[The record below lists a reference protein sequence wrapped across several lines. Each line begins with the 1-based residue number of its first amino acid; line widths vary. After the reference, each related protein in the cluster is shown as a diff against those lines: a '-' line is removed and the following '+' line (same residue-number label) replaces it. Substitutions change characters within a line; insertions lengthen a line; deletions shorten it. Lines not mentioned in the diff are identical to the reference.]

1 MKEKDIYYSAIEANI
16 VNKNR
21 IYRKAVS
28 SRQRPGLKRGLA
40 VAAACFVVMASVVA
54 CVPEARAM
62 VLNWLKPAVNSR
74 QYIETPA
81 AERTPETNAQKAVE
95 TAIESVRNKDIK
107 VTVADAVDEQW
118 QAWAEKLSVSFDEI
132 LYDGEDVYI
141 TGRLK
146 GNARDLIK
154 RSSEYTVTETGEY
167 TSFAPPDDLVVPYV
181 GYSVS
186 GGDMQYLLMSPLV
199 DEFSSANVDK
209 AYASDSM
216 DISLR
221 LPVGSGLKG
230 NQQLTMFFYFTD
242 MKTVRQTASNNP
254 DHISDDEYLA
264 KSASLVAL
272 RIDGLAFDA
281 TAGTAAQAAM
291 PVPAPVMLKG
301 DVLVF
306 SGAES
311 ISGNRCKVGND
322 KLSIDGATFEITKM
336 QQKLN
341 GAALTFSV
349 TLPESW
355 TDKQCAT
362 AGKAMEPV
370 FIIEGT
376 EQGGFGKTYNSI
388 RYLDTDSAHKISFT
402 VETGLMP
409 EDWSNINSMQA
420 VLKIFEL
427 TEYNGVKLPEGGR
440 AEASYDKH
448 GWNEDSHKHILYDC
462 PIIIK

>member
-16 VNKNR
+16 ANKNR
-21 IYRKAVS
+21 IYRKAVN

-107 VTVADAVDEQW
+107 VTVVDAADEQW
-118 QAWAEKLSVSFDEI
+118 KAWAERLSVSFDEI

-141 TGRLK
+141 TGNLN

-154 RSSEYTVTETGEY
+154 PPSEYTVTETDGY
-167 TSFAPPDDLVVPYV
+167 TIFAPPDELVKPYV

-199 DEFSSANVDK
+199 DEIDPANIDR

-216 DISLR
+216 DISVR
-221 LPVGSGLKG
+221 LPVGGGLQG
-230 NQQLTMFFYFTD
+230 NQQLTLFFYFTD
-242 MKTVRQTASNNP
+242 MKTVRQNTSKAP
-254 DHISDDEYLA
+254 DHISEDEYLA
-264 KSASLVAL
+264 KINCLVAL
-272 RIDGLAFDA
+272 RIDGLTFDA

-322 KLSIDGATFEITKM
+322 KLSIDGATFEVTKM

-341 GAALTFSV
+341 GTALTFSV
-349 TLPESW
+349 ALPESW

-370 FIIEGT
+370 FIIDGT

-427 TEYNGVKLPEGGR
+427 TEYNGVKLPTGSR
-440 AEASYDKH
+440 AEAHYERN
-448 GWNEDSHKHILYDC
+448 GWNEGSRRHILYGC
-462 PIIIK
+462 PITVK

>member
-16 VNKNR
+16 ANKNR
-21 IYRKAVS
+21 IYRKAVN

-62 VLNWLKPAVNSR
+62 VLNWFKPAVNSR

-95 TAIESVRNKDIK
+95 TAIESIRNKDIK
-107 VTVADAVDEQW
+107 VTVADAADEQW
-118 QAWAEKLSVSFDEI
+118 KAWAERLSVSFDEI

-181 GYSVS
+181 GHSVS

-216 DISLR
+216 DISAR

-242 MKTVRQTASNNP
+242 MKTVRQNTSKAP
-254 DHISDDEYLA
+254 DHISEDEYLA
-264 KSASLVAL
+264 KINCLVAL
-272 RIDGLAFDA
+272 RIDGLTFDA

-322 KLSIDGATFEITKM
+322 KLSIDGAVFEITKM
-336 QQKLN
+336 RQKLN
-341 GAALTFSV
+341 GTAITFAV

-370 FIIEGT
+370 FIIDGT

-427 TEYNGVKLPEGGR
+427 TEYNGVKLPTGSR
-440 AEASYDKH
+440 AEAHYERN
-448 GWNEDSHKHILYDC
+448 GWNEGSRRHILYGC
-462 PIIIK
+462 PITVK

>member
-16 VNKNR
+16 ANKNR
-21 IYRKAVS
+21 IYRKAVN

-107 VTVADAVDEQW
+107 VTVVDAADEQW
-118 QAWAEKLSVSFDEI
+118 KAWAERLSVSFDEI

-154 RSSEYTVTETGEY
+154 RSSEYT
-167 TSFAPPDDLVVPYV
+167 SFAPPDDLVVPYV
-181 GYSVS
+181 GHSVS

-216 DISLR
+216 DISVR

-242 MKTVRQTASNNP
+242 MKTVRQNTSKAP
-254 DHISDDEYLA
+254 DHISEDEYLA
-264 KSASLVAL
+264 KINCLVAL
-272 RIDGLAFDA
+272 RIDGLTFDA

-322 KLSIDGATFEITKM
+322 KLPIDGATFEVTKM

-341 GAALTFSV
+341 GTALTFSV

-370 FIIEGT
+370 FIIDGT

-427 TEYNGVKLPEGGR
+427 TEYNGVKLPTGSR
-440 AEASYDKH
+440 AEAHYERN
-448 GWNEDSHKHILYDC
+448 GWNEGSRRHILYGC
-462 PIIIK
+462 PITVK

>member
-16 VNKNR
+16 ANKNR
-21 IYRKAVS
+21 IYRKAVN

-107 VTVADAVDEQW
+107 VTVVDAADEQW
-118 QAWAEKLSVSFDEI
+118 KAWAERLSVSFDEI

-154 RSSEYTVTETGEY
+154 RSSEYTVTETDGY
-167 TSFAPPDDLVVPYV
+167 TIFAPPDELVKPYV

-199 DEFSSANVDK
+199 DEIDPANIDR

-216 DISLR
+216 DISVR
-221 LPVGSGLKG
+221 LPVGGGLQA
-230 NQQLTMFFYFTD
+230 NQQLTLFFYFTD
-242 MKTVRQTASNNP
+242 MKTTRRIAANASE
-254 DHISDDEYLA
+254 HISDDEYLA
-264 KSASLVAL
+264 KNACLASL
-272 RIDGLAFDA
+272 RMEGLAFDA

-291 PVPAPVMLKG
+291 PIPAPVMLKG

-306 SGAES
+306 SGPES
-311 ISGNRCKVGND
+311 ISGDRCMVGND
-322 KLSIDGATFEITKM
+322 ELSIDGAIFEITKM

-341 GAALTFSV
+341 GTALTFSV

-370 FIIEGT
+370 FIIDGT
-376 EQGGFGKTYNSI
+376 EQGEGYNSI
-388 RYLDTDSAHKISFT
+388 RYLDTESAHRISFI
-402 VETGLMP
+402 VEIGLVT
-409 EDWSNINSMQA
+409 EDWSNISSMQA
-420 VLKIFEL
+420 VLRLSEL
-427 TEYNGVKLPEGGR
+427 TEYNGVKLPTGSR
-440 AEASYDKH
+440 AEAHYERN
-448 GWNEDSHKHILYDC
+448 GWNEGSRRHILYGC
-462 PIIIK
+462 PITVK

>member
-16 VNKNR
+16 ANKNR
-21 IYRKAVS
+21 IYRKVVNF
-28 SRQRPGLKRGLA
+28 RQRPGLKRGLA
-40 VAAACFVVMASVVA
+40 VAAACFIVMASVVA

-81 AERTPETNAQKAVE
+81 AERTPGTNAQKAVE

-107 VTVADAVDEQW
+107 VTVVDAADKQW
-118 QAWAEKLSVSFDEI
+118 KAWAEKLNVSFDEI

-141 TGRLK
+141 TGNLN

-154 RSSEYTVTETGEY
+154 PPSEYTVTETDGY
-167 TSFAPPDDLVVPYV
+167 TIFAPPDELVKPYV

-199 DEFSSANVDK
+199 DEIDPANIDR

-216 DISLR
+216 DISVR
-221 LPVGSGLKG
+221 LPVGGGLQG
-230 NQQLTMFFYFTD
+230 NQQLTLFFYFTD
-242 MKTVRQTASNNP
+242 MKTVRQNTSKAP
-254 DHISDDEYLA
+254 DHISEDEYLA
-264 KSASLVAL
+264 KINCLVAL
-272 RIDGLAFDA
+272 RIDGLTFDA

-322 KLSIDGATFEITKM
+322 KLSIDGATFEVTKM

-341 GAALTFSV
+341 GTALTFSV

-370 FIIEGT
+370 FIIDGT

-427 TEYNGVKLPEGGR
+427 TEYNGVKLPTGSR
-440 AEASYDKH
+440 AEAHYERN
-448 GWNEDSHKHILYDC
+448 GWNEGSRRHILYGC
-462 PIIIK
+462 PITVK

>member
-1 MKEKDIYYSAIEANI
+1 
-16 VNKNR
+16 
-21 IYRKAVS
+21 
-28 SRQRPGLKRGLA
+28 
-40 VAAACFVVMASVVA
+40 
-54 CVPEARAM
+54 
-62 VLNWLKPAVNSR
+62 
-74 QYIETPA
+74 
-81 AERTPETNAQKAVE
+81 
-95 TAIESVRNKDIK
+95 
-107 VTVADAVDEQW
+107 
-118 QAWAEKLSVSFDEI
+118 
-132 LYDGEDVYI
+132 
-141 TGRLK
+141 
-146 GNARDLIK
+146 
-154 RSSEYTVTETGEY
+154 
-167 TSFAPPDDLVVPYV
+167 
-181 GYSVS
+181 
-186 GGDMQYLLMSPLV
+186 MQYLLMSPLV

-281 TAGTAAQAAM
+281 TAGTTAQAAM
-291 PVPAPVMLKG
+291 PIPAPVMLKG

-341 GAALTFSV
+341 GTALTFSV

-440 AEASYDKH
+440 AEASYDKG

>member
-1 MKEKDIYYSAIEANI
+1 MKETDIYYSAIEANI
-16 VNKNR
+16 ANKNR
-21 IYRKAVS
+21 IYRKAVN

-107 VTVADAVDEQW
+107 VTVVDAADEQW
-118 QAWAEKLSVSFDEI
+118 KAWAERLSVSFDEI

-141 TGRLK
+141 TGNLN

-154 RSSEYTVTETGEY
+154 PPSEYTVTETDGY
-167 TSFAPPDDLVVPYV
+167 TIFAPPDELVKPYV

-199 DEFSSANVDK
+199 DEIDPANIGR

-216 DISLR
+216 YISVR
-221 LPVGSGLKG
+221 LPVGGGLKG

-242 MKTVRQTASNNP
+242 MKTVRQNTSKAP
-254 DHISDDEYLA
+254 DHISEDEYLA
-264 KSASLVAL
+264 KINCLVAL
-272 RIDGLAFDA
+272 RIDGLTFDA

-306 SGAES
+306 SGPES
-311 ISGNRCKVGND
+311 ISGDRCMVGND
-322 KLSIDGATFEITKM
+322 ELSIDGAVFEITKM
-336 QQKLN
+336 RQKLN
-341 GAALTFSV
+341 GTAITFAV
-349 TLPESW
+349 TLPEDW

-370 FIIEGT
+370 FIIDGT

-427 TEYNGVKLPEGGR
+427 TEYNGVKLPTGSR
-440 AEASYDKH
+440 AEAHYERN
-448 GWNEDSHKHILYDC
+448 GWNEGSRRHILYGC
-462 PIIIK
+462 PITVK

>member
-16 VNKNR
+16 ANKNR
-21 IYRKAVS
+21 IYLKAVN
-28 SRQRPGLKRGLA
+28 SRHRPGLKRGLA

-216 DISLR
+216 DISVR

-230 NQQLTMFFYFTD
+230 NQQLTVFFYFTD

-281 TAGTAAQAAM
+281 TAGTTAQAAM
-291 PVPAPVMLKG
+291 PIPAPVMLKG

-370 FIIEGT
+370 FIIDGT

-427 TEYNGVKLPEGGR
+427 TEYNGVKLPEGSR

>member
-16 VNKNR
+16 ANKNR
-21 IYRKAVS
+21 IYRKAVN

-81 AERTPETNAQKAVE
+81 AERTPETNAQKTVE

-107 VTVADAVDEQW
+107 VTVVYAADEQW
-118 QAWAEKLSVSFDEI
+118 KAWAERLSVSFDEI

-181 GYSVS
+181 GHSVS

-199 DEFSSANVDK
+199 DEIDPANIDR

-216 DISLR
+216 DISVR
-221 LPVGSGLKG
+221 LPVGGGLQG
-230 NQQLTMFFYFTD
+230 NQQLTLFFYFTD
-242 MKTVRQTASNNP
+242 MKTMRRIAANASE
-254 DHISDDEYLA
+254 HISDDEYLA
-264 KSASLVAL
+264 KNACLASL
-272 RIDGLAFDA
+272 RIDGLTFDA

-322 KLSIDGATFEITKM
+322 KLSIDGATFEVTKM

-341 GAALTFSV
+341 GTALTFSV

-362 AGKAMEPV
+362 AGKAMEPA
-370 FIIEGT
+370 FIIDGT

-427 TEYNGVKLPEGGR
+427 TEYNGVKLPTGSR
-440 AEASYDKH
+440 AEAHYERN
-448 GWNEDSHKHILYDC
+448 GWNEGSRRHILYGC
-462 PIIIK
+462 PITVK

>member
-1 MKEKDIYYSAIEANI
+1 MKERDIYYSAIEANI
-16 VNKNR
+16 ANKNR
-21 IYRKAVS
+21 IYRKAVN

-40 VAAACFVVMASVVA
+40 VAASCFVVMASVVA

-62 VLNWLKPAVNSR
+62 VLNWLRPAVDSR

-107 VTVADAVDEQW
+107 VTVVNAADEQW

-199 DEFSSANVDK
+199 DEISSANVDK

-216 DISLR
+216 DISVR

-230 NQQLTMFFYFTD
+230 NQQLTVFFSFTD

-341 GAALTFSV
+341 GTALTFSV

-440 AEASYDKH
+440 AEASYDKG

>member
-16 VNKNR
+16 ANKNR
-21 IYRKAVS
+21 IYRKAVN

-107 VTVADAVDEQW
+107 VTVVDAADKQW
-118 QAWAEKLSVSFDEI
+118 KAWAEKLNVSFDEI

-141 TGRLK
+141 TGNLN

-154 RSSEYTVTETGEY
+154 PPSEYTVTETDGY
-167 TSFAPPDDLVVPYV
+167 TIFAPPDELVKPYV

-199 DEFSSANVDK
+199 DEIDPANIDR

-216 DISLR
+216 DISVR
-221 LPVGSGLKG
+221 LPVGGGLQG
-230 NQQLTMFFYFTD
+230 NQQLTLFFYFTD
-242 MKTVRQTASNNP
+242 MKTVRQNTSKAP
-254 DHISDDEYLA
+254 DHISEDEYLA
-264 KSASLVAL
+264 KINCLVAL
-272 RIDGLAFDA
+272 RIDGLTFDA

-322 KLSIDGATFEITKM
+322 KLSIDGATFEVTKM

-341 GAALTFSV
+341 GTALTFSV

-370 FIIEGT
+370 FIIDGT

-402 VETGLMP
+402 VETGLMT

-427 TEYNGVKLPEGGR
+427 TEYNGVKLPTGSR
-440 AEASYDKH
+440 AEAHYERN
-448 GWNEDSHKHILYDC
+448 GWNEGSRRHILYGC
-462 PIIIK
+462 PITIK

>member
-16 VNKNR
+16 ANKNR
-21 IYRKAVS
+21 IYRKAVN

-107 VTVADAVDEQW
+107 VTVVDAADKQW
-118 QAWAEKLSVSFDEI
+118 KAWAEKLNVSFDEI

-141 TGRLK
+141 TGNLN

-154 RSSEYTVTETGEY
+154 PPSEYTVTETDGY
-167 TSFAPPDDLVVPYV
+167 TIFAPPDELVKPYV

-199 DEFSSANVDK
+199 DEIDPANIDR

-216 DISLR
+216 DISVR
-221 LPVGSGLKG
+221 LPVGGGLQG
-230 NQQLTMFFYFTD
+230 NQQLTLFFYFTD
-242 MKTVRQTASNNP
+242 MKTVRQNTSKAP
-254 DHISDDEYLA
+254 DHISEDEYLA
-264 KSASLVAL
+264 KINCLVAL
-272 RIDGLAFDA
+272 RIDGLTFDA

-322 KLSIDGATFEITKM
+322 KLSIDGATFEVTKM

-341 GAALTFSV
+341 GTALTFSV

-370 FIIEGT
+370 FIIDGT

-409 EDWSNINSMQA
+409 EDWSNISSMQA
-420 VLKIFEL
+420 VLRLSEL
-427 TEYNGVKLPEGGR
+427 TEYNGVRLPASSR
-440 AEASYDKH
+440 AEAHYERN
-448 GWNEDSHKHILYDC
+448 GWNEGSRRHILYDR
-462 PIIIK
+462 PITVK

>member
-16 VNKNR
+16 ANKNR
-21 IYRKAVS
+21 IYRKAVN

-81 AERTPETNAQKAVE
+81 AERTPETNAQKTVE

-107 VTVADAVDEQW
+107 VTVVDAADEQW
-118 QAWAEKLSVSFDEI
+118 KAWAERLSVSFDEI

-154 RSSEYTVTETGEY
+154 RSSEYTVTETDGY
-167 TSFAPPDDLVVPYV
+167 TIFAPPDELVKPYV

-199 DEFSSANVDK
+199 DEIDPANIDR

-216 DISLR
+216 DISVR
-221 LPVGSGLKG
+221 LPVGGGLQG
-230 NQQLTMFFYFTD
+230 NQQLTLFFYFTD
-242 MKTVRQTASNNP
+242 MKTTRRIAANASE
-254 DHISDDEYLA
+254 HISDDEYLA
-264 KSASLVAL
+264 KNACLASL
-272 RIDGLAFDA
+272 RMEGLAFDA

-291 PVPAPVMLKG
+291 PIPAPVMLKG

-306 SGAES
+306 SGPES
-311 ISGNRCKVGND
+311 ISGDRCMVGND
-322 KLSIDGATFEITKM
+322 ELSIDGAIFEITKM

-341 GAALTFSV
+341 GTAITFAV
-349 TLPESW
+349 TLPEDW
-355 TDKQCAT
+355 TDKQCA
-362 AGKAMEPV
+362 AAARAMDPV
-370 FIIEGT
+370 FIIDGA
-376 EQGGFGKTYNSI
+376 EQGEGYNSI
-388 RYLDTDSAHKISFT
+388 RYLDTESAHRISFI
-402 VETGLMP
+402 VEIGLVT
-409 EDWSNINSMQA
+409 EDWSNISSMQA
-420 VLKIFEL
+420 VLRLSEL
-427 TEYNGVKLPEGGR
+427 TEYNGIRLPAGSR
-440 AEASYDKH
+440 AEAHYERN
-448 GWNEDSHKHILYDC
+448 GWNEGSRRHILYGC
-462 PIIIK
+462 PITIK

>member
-16 VNKNR
+16 ANKNR
-21 IYRKAVS
+21 IYRKAVN

-107 VTVADAVDEQW
+107 VTVVDAADEQW
-118 QAWAEKLSVSFDEI
+118 KAWAERLSVSFDEI

-154 RSSEYTVTETGEY
+154 RSSEYTVTETDGY
-167 TSFAPPDDLVVPYV
+167 TIFAPPDELVKPYV

-199 DEFSSANVDK
+199 DEIDPANIDR

-216 DISLR
+216 DISVR
-221 LPVGSGLKG
+221 LPVGGGLQG
-230 NQQLTMFFYFTD
+230 NQQLTLFFYFTD
-242 MKTVRQTASNNP
+242 MKTTRRIAANASE
-254 DHISDDEYLA
+254 HISDDEYLA
-264 KSASLVAL
+264 KNACLASL
-272 RIDGLAFDA
+272 RMEGLAFDA

-291 PVPAPVMLKG
+291 PIPAPVMLKG

-306 SGAES
+306 SGPES
-311 ISGNRCKVGND
+311 ISGDRCMVGND
-322 KLSIDGATFEITKM
+322 ELSIDGAIFEITKM

-341 GAALTFSV
+341 GTALTFSV

-370 FIIEGT
+370 FIIDGT

-427 TEYNGVKLPEGGR
+427 TEYNGVKLPTGSR
-440 AEASYDKH
+440 AEAHYERN
-448 GWNEDSHKHILYDC
+448 GWNEGSRRHILYGC
-462 PIIIK
+462 PITVK